1 MKKVFRKAIWLVF
14 FAVFVFSGVMLLRQW
29 NDNTG
34 GEMTYAGAMEIAL
47 NTPKQDAQA
56 TEPVSNDAEEND
68 QFVPYWMPAPVEDD
82 PVMAEMAQI
91 NLAALREVNPDVL
104 GWIRIPDTKVDY
116 PLLQGEDNDFYLQH
130 TWDKTPNSV
139 GSIFMEHLN
148 SPDLMDYNTIIY
160 GHNMNNGSMF
170 SALQDFALQSHWQ
183 THPYVYIVTDAGVYR
198 YEIFAF
204 SQASVESL
212 TYGLNPA
219 LDHTKENF
227 LDLSLENSRIDTGIR
242 PAIADRILTLS
253 TCSGMDYSSRYVL
266 QARLA
271 MVEVTE

>member
-1 MKKVFRKAIWLVF
+1 MRIIYVDDERPARDNFRLTV
-14 FAVFVFSGVMLLRQW
+14 
-29 NDNTG
+29 
-34 GEMTYAGAMEIAL
+34 
-47 NTPKQDAQA
+47 
-56 TEPVSNDAEEND
+56 
-68 QFVPYWMPAPVEDD
+68 
-82 PVMAEMAQI
+82 
-91 NLAALREVNPDVL
+91 AALREVNPDVL

-242 PAIADRILTLS
+242 PAITDRILTLS